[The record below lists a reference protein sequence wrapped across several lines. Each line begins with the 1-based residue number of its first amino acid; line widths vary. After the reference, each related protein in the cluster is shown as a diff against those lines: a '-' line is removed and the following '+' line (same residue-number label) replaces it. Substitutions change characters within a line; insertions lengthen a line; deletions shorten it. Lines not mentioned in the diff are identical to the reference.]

1 MRILSQDGMIDVSYD
16 LGNLSIG
23 VGRYDDVERA
33 SIFFHSCSCNVTKLA
48 EYKSEAKAKRAM
60 EMLRAAYE
68 ELPIIMQN
76 VEITE
81 EVADML
87 KKWKKQGIIIRAEE
101 QSKVECVNN
110 GYFQFPAD
118 NELEVV

>member
-48 EYKSEAKAKRAM
+48 EYKSEFKAKKAM
-60 EMLRAAYE
+60 EMLRTAYE
-68 ELPIIMQN
+68 GLPIIMQN
-76 VEITE
+76 VEITD

-87 KKWKKQGIIIRAEE
+87 KKRKKQGIIIQAGE

-118 NELEVV
+118 NELEG

>member
-1 MRILSQDGMIDVSYD
+1 MFMQCY
-16 LGNLSIG
+16 
-23 VGRYDDVERA
+23 
-33 SIFFHSCSCNVTKLA
+33 
-48 EYKSEAKAKRAM
+48 EAKAKRAM

-68 ELPIIMQN
+68 EFPIIMQN